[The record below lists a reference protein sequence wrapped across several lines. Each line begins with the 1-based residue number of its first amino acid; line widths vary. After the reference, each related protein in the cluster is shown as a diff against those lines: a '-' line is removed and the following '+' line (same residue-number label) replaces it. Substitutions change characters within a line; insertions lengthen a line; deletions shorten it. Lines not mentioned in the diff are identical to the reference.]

1 MTKQSIFAL
10 TVQAGADFQALSI
23 SSKQC
28 KPTAGTSYQIE
39 RSHESD
45 LLAVPLVAGS
55 EASAGAAAVLLAAGV
70 AAVLLAA
77 GAAEGRADNANQHD
91 THKVLIRQ
99 QGGFE
104 ACTTGDCFYDGR
116 NWFALAKFLQ
126 NALCIQV
133 CSTRLMDWCVCG
145 CIWLQTKLTCVRIS
159 ARRENP

>member
-77 GAAEGRADNANQHD
+77 GAAADCPVGRLLKEG
-91 THKVLIRQ
+91 
-99 QGGFE
+99 
-104 ACTTGDCFYDGR
+104 
-116 NWFALAKFLQ
+116 
-126 NALCIQV
+126 
-133 CSTRLMDWCVCG
+133 
-145 CIWLQTKLTCVRIS
+145 QTMPTSMTLTKY
-159 ARRENP
+159 